1 MNVQGGE
8 GVSWLTQDLSCIIPG
23 ISVDEGGWFQGKVTW
38 YNTKMVKLR
47 IYYGKGSKVTKF
59 SIIYGAF

>member
-23 ISVDEGGWFQGKVTW
+23 ISVGEGGWFQGKVT
-38 YNTKMVKLR
+38 
-47 IYYGKGSKVTKF
+47 
-59 SIIYGAF
+59 